1 MRTNVYK
8 TIKYLYGFLL
18 ISLLLISGEL
28 ISDSEDGNPL
38 YSISILLFTAFISA
52 LYEIYKSKVTNK
64 PENTMIDYFLM
75 SAILIFFICGIYVVF
90 FS

>member
-18 ISLLLISGEL
+18 ISLLLISDEL
-28 ISDSEDGNPL
+28 ISDSEDENLIYP
-38 YSISILLFTAFISA
+38 ISILLFTAFLSA

-64 PENTMIDYFLM
+64 PKNTLVDYFLM
-75 SAILIFFICGIYVVF
+75 SAVLIFFICGVYIVF